1 MRKFKRLYFCLIS
14 LVLLFSFSL
23 QCFCTVHYKHLYLA
37 LDIVDSHEYKNAF
50 FDIEH
55 QEPSPPS
62 LWFVYLDSYY
72 SAISDVEEEKVNNIS
87 FSTAAV
93 NDEYGSIFDQLYTV
107 SAYTYYWAKLDTG
120 ETITVTR
127 VKRST
132 TGYSVTSDLSLTAG
146 EDFDEKYNVK
156 DFNSQHMFDQRLGK
170 MQIEFAPMEFW
181 REKVIFD
188 PMQHG
193 PGVVYPIIRN

>member
-1 MRKFKRLYFCLIS
+1 MKVFKRICFCLIS

-23 QCFCTVHYKHLYLA
+23 QCFCTSVHYIHLYLP
-37 LDIVDSHEYKNAF
+37 LNIVDSDEHTRNF
-50 FDIEH
+50 FDRST
-55 QEPSPPS
+55 QSPKLGS
-62 LWFVYLDSYY
+62 AYLDSYY
-72 SAISDVEEEKVNNIS
+72 TVSSDVQEEKVNNIS
-87 FSTAAV
+87 FSTGAV
-93 NDEYGSIFDQLYTV
+93 SDEYGSIFDQLYTV

-156 DFNSQHMFDQRLGK
+156 DFNSQHMFDQRLAK
-170 MQIEFAPMEFW
+170 IQIEFAYEEIY
-181 REKVIFD
+181 RDKVIFD

-193 PGVVYPIIRN
+193 GHVVYPIIRN

>member
-1 MRKFKRLYFCLIS
+1 MRKIKRLYFCLIS

-23 QCFCTVHYKHLYLA
+23 QCFCAPVHYERFGLA
-37 LDIVDSHEYKNAF
+37 LDIVDSDEFTKNF
-50 FDIEH
+50 FDRSA
-55 QEPSPPS
+55 QTPNPASA
-62 LWFVYLDSYY
+62 YLDSYY

-87 FSTAAV
+87 FSTTAV
-93 NDEYGSIFDQLYTV
+93 SDEYGSIFDQLYTV

-170 MQIEFAPMEFW
+170 MQIEFAPMELW

-193 PGVVYPIIRN
+193 PGVVYPIIRD